1 MSTWLGLFFALK
13 PGHEDEVAQIFET
26 SGRPDH
32 DVRDESGEV
41 VGRLLRTLVFVGKEK
56 AVRVIEIE
64 GDLMTVSRH
73 MARQDEVREL
83 EEKLEAHLAVPRDM
97 RSPEGAMKF
106 FAEAGMRCVVNRTDR
121 D

>member
-1 MSTWLGLFFALK
+1 MSTWIALYFALK
-13 PGHEDEVAQIFET
+13 PGHEEAVEEIFRT

-41 VGRLLRTLVFVGKEK
+41 VGRLLSTLVFVGKEK
-56 AVRVIEIE
+56 GVRVIEIE
-64 GDLMTVSRH
+64 GDLMVVSRH
-73 MARQDEVREL
+73 MARQAEVVEL
-83 EEKLEAHLAVPRDM
+83 EQQLEEHLAEPRDM

-106 FAEAGMRCVVNRTDR
+106 FMNAGMHCVLQRKHD